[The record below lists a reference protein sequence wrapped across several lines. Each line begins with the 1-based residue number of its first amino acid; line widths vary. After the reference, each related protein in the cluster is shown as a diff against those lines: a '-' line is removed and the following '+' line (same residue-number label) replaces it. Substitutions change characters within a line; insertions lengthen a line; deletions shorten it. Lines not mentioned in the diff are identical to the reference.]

1 VQFAFVEQYV
11 DVFSRTFLPATAEA
25 GLSMATV
32 TRHMHV
38 MRRCV
43 EPHDG
48 AVLVTKCTRPDRPT
62 GRDYLMV
69 LTYRRLVVT
78 QESRVLRQLRLHLNT
93 ELRHLGNVVWH
104 PDQRMS
110 AVVFAATAIDG
121 VRERFLIKVANPK
134 QVWHL
139 DALLTHVFK
148 PRSAAGMHRSV
159 VAEPPHLISQFGAY

>member
-1 VQFAFVEQYV
+1 M

-25 GLSMATV
+25 GLPMATV

-43 EPHDG
+43 EPDDG
-48 AVLVTKCTRPDRPT
+48 AVLVTRCTRPDRPL
-62 GRDYLMV
+62 GREYLMV

-78 QESRVLRQLRLHLNT
+78 QETRVLRQLRLHLNT

-104 PDQRMS
+104 PDQRLS
-110 AVVFAATAIDG
+110 AVEFAATAIDG
-121 VRERFLIKVANPK
+121 VRERFLIKVTHPK
-134 QVWHL
+134 NVWHL

-148 PRSAAGMHRSV
+148 PRLVGGVQRSV
-159 VAEPPHLISQFGAY
+159 VAEPPRLISPLGAY

>member
-1 VQFAFVEQYV
+1 V

-25 GLSMATV
+25 GLPMATV

-43 EPHDG
+43 EPNDG
-48 AVLVTKCTRPDRPT
+48 VVLVARCSRPDRPH
-62 GRDYLMV
+62 GHEYLMV

-78 QESRVLRQLRLHLNT
+78 QETRVLRQLHLHLNT

-104 PDQRMS
+104 PDPSQS
-110 AVVFAATAIDG
+110 ALEFAATAIDG
-121 VRERFLIKVANPK
+121 VRERFLVKVAHPK

-148 PRSAAGMHRSV
+148 PRLVASRQRSAGTQPR
-159 VAEPPHLISQFGAY
+159 LISPLGVR

>member
-1 VQFAFVEQYV
+1 M

-25 GLSMATV
+25 GLPMATV

-43 EPHDG
+43 EPDDG
-48 AVLVTKCTRPDRPT
+48 AVLVARCTTPDRPH
-62 GRDYLMV
+62 GHEYLML

-78 QESRVLRQLRLHLNT
+78 QESRVLRQLHLHLNT

-104 PDQRMS
+104 PDHQLS
-110 AVVFAATAIDG
+110 GVEFAATAIDG
-121 VRERFLIKVANPK
+121 VRERFLIKVTDPK
-134 QVWHL
+134 RVWHL

-148 PRSAAGMHRSV
+148 PRSVASMQRSAAAGPQR
-159 VAEPPHLISQFGAY
+159 LISPLGAH